1 MINRKITKGKK
12 APQTVSNFVISF
24 FSSFFCVDVRI
35 SLIFRHTD
43 NRATDFGILWTLC
56 TGFGTKSGK
65 VDTCV
70 GRYFKEERLRS
81 P

>member
-35 SLIFRHTD
+35 SLIFRHSD
-43 NRATDFGILWTLC
+43 DRATDFGILWTQVSVPKVVKSIPVWE
-56 TGFGTKSGK
+56 GTSKKS
-65 VDTCV
+65 D
-70 GRYFKEERLRS
+70 
-81 P
+81 